1 MVTSSANPTARFQNL
16 RHVYEKHDR
25 DGSGDVDIHELGDI
39 FRELGIKRSDTE
51 IAIIMKKLNMSQS
64 PGKIDFEQFLTLFSE
79 SQLFNVFSDL
89 DEDGSGTIKRGEIK
103 AAMSKL
109 GYRLSKKQC
118 ETMLSKIDLDGD
130 NEISFEEFRVFFENV
145 PFATL
150 ATIAEHWTNSALT
163 TDCGSDMTPTIPPL
177 GSKLKWW
184 QTVLAGGCGGVLSRT
199 FTAPLEK
206 VKLNAQSGLGSGN
219 AVAELIST
227 YSKQGVRGLF
237 AGNTTNCIR
246 VFPTAGITCTCYIN
260 LLALTPADSEVDA
273 MEPVYRLACGGI
285 AALVGNVVTYPLDLL
300 RAKLTVSL
308 PEGLGAGSSG
318 LQASCQEI
326 LAAKGW
332 RRFYVGIKP
341 TLLAV
346 VPFVAI
352 QNTSIDLLRG
362 AAEDY
367 DFSPSP
373 LTLSFI
379 GAIAGMLAQGIVY
392 PLDALRR
399 RLQVQ
404 SLYPM
409 SM

>member
-163 TDCGSDMTPTIPPL
+163 TDCGSDMTPTIPSL

-199 FTAPLEK
+199 FTAL
-206 VKLNAQSGLGSGN
+206 
-219 AVAELIST
+219 
-227 YSKQGVRGLF
+227 
-237 AGNTTNCIR
+237 
-246 VFPTAGITCTCYIN
+246 
-260 LLALTPADSEVDA
+260 
-273 MEPVYRLACGGI
+273 
-285 AALVGNVVTYPLDLL
+285 
-300 RAKLTVSL
+300 
-308 PEGLGAGSSG
+308 
-318 LQASCQEI
+318 
-326 LAAKGW
+326 
-332 RRFYVGIKP
+332 
-341 TLLAV
+341 
-346 VPFVAI
+346 
-352 QNTSIDLLRG
+352 
-362 AAEDY
+362 
-367 DFSPSP
+367 
-373 LTLSFI
+373 
-379 GAIAGMLAQGIVY
+379 
-392 PLDALRR
+392 
-399 RLQVQ
+399 
-404 SLYPM
+404 
-409 SM
+409 